1 MNIGEAATLTRLNA
15 KTIRFYE
22 QISLIVPGRAENGY
36 RVYDNIDI
44 HRLRF
49 VQRSRSLGFTI
60 EDCRL
65 LLSLY
70 EDKNRA
76 SADVKRI
83 AADRID
89 QIKTKIKELRALEST
104 LSDLVNH
111 CDGDDRPDCPIL
123 DGLSGYAGKQ
133 ERND

>member
-1 MNIGEAATLTRLNA
+1 MNIGEAADITHLNP

-22 QISLIVPGRAENGY
+22 EIALIVPSRAANGY
-36 RVYDNIDI
+36 RVYDDNDI

-70 EDKNRA
+70 EDQNRA
-76 SADVKRI
+76 SADVKNI
-83 AADRID
+83 AADRIR
-89 QIKTKIKELRALEST
+89 QIRTKIKELRALEDT
-104 LSDLVNH
+104 LSDLIDH
-111 CDGDDRPDCPIL
+111 CDGDDRPQCPIL
-123 DGLSGYAGKQ
+123 DGLSGKP
-133 ERND
+133 ETSN

>member
-1 MNIGEAATLTRLNA
+1 MNIGEAATLTQLNA

-22 QISLIVPGRAENGY
+22 QISLIVPSRAENGY

-76 SADVKRI
+76 STDVKRI